1 MTKVLLEF
9 IEKHP
14 GVRITEELDSSYRA
28 IRFTMELGRHRI
40 SRLISIETIES
51 LKDDSDFDQWL
62 MNSLE
67 CDYMKLMDAFF
78 WFMV

>member
-14 GVRITEELDSSYRA
+14 GVRITEELDSLYRT

-40 SRLISIETIES
+40 SRLISIEEIES
-51 LKDDSDFDQWL
+51 LKDDYDFDRWL
-62 MNSLE
+62 MNTLDN
-67 CDYMKLMDAFF
+67 DYTNLMVMEVFNDA
-78 WFMV
+78 